1 MTERDFMRFF
11 DSVDGEISM
20 SDFTPE
26 EWEEI
31 ARLYETDAE
40 AFKRKYFEHY
50 DDVKSPSLKKQDW

>member
-1 MTERDFMRFF
+1 MRFF
-11 DSVDGEISM
+11 DSFDGEISM

-40 AFKRKYFEHY
+40 AFKRKYKEFYTDIKIDRHE
-50 DDVKSPSLKKQDW
+50 DW